1 MHLRT
6 IDMPERDK
14 LAAGYGR
21 VSDVFDY
28 YPQGV
33 IFPIFIDETMKK
45 VSVVPD
51 GDDYVVYSGTG
62 RNKGDG
68 IHGSKTA
75 LFSDVVD
82 HARDILTTSVP
93 SVVSRFEIPLV
104 AHPA

>member
-1 MHLRT
+1 MHLHT

-33 IFPIFIDETMKK
+33 VFPIFLDDKMQK
-45 VSVVPD
+45 VTVVPE
-51 GDDYVVYSGTG
+51 GDDYVVYSGAG

-68 IHGSKTA
+68 IRGRKCS

-82 HARDILTTSVP
+82 HAKDIVMDKSIVAEP
-93 SVVSRFEIPLV
+93 RFPFSIHQI
-104 AHPA
+104 A

>member
-1 MHLRT
+1 MHLHT

-28 YPQGV
+28 YPHGV
-33 IFPIFIDETMKK
+33 IFPIFLDDKMQK
-45 VSVVPD
+45 VTVIPD

-68 IHGSKTA
+68 IRGMKCS

-82 HARDILTTSVP
+82 HAKDIVMDKSI
-93 SVVSRFEIPLV
+93 VSEPRFPFSIHQI
-104 AHPA
+104 A